1 MRRSKWTF
9 LTLAIGSIIAVP
21 IVAASCLPDGDKKQ
35 AKIDELTLKIKE
47 KDKLI
52 QKANDLKVKF
62 DALKKEKDII
72 NKQLQS
78 AQKTVAE
85 LESKKA
91 SDTSDKDTQIAQLQA
106 QITNLQEELRIKDA
120 ENETYSQHIK
130 ELEAQIA
137 KMDEK
142 ANDDNTSDNNDETDN
157 GIEPKPSTQP
167 DANSAEFIISS
178 PYKTAYVRPPF
189 GAQFKLNDQDI
200 KFTTIFGHLDSPGN
214 KDKKGYSESSISTKD
229 PDFKAKYHGHA
240 IMGAQEFSEF
250 LALPNVMDD
259 FATISSNSN
268 IIFGGDT
275 NIEDKN
281 FTLQENFGDKYT
293 PTVSKLTNSHDA
305 LAYYTSLGTTKNPY
319 SQPYD
324 KMFFKNVNK
333 DKLKFLTTANTPD
346 MQFKIDI
353 LKAFNDHILAEE
365 DKELAG
371 YNKNAKRNPL
381 RSGLS
386 DHVPV
391 FTDIEAKFDIKTNS
405 AIEKYAK
412 GKNVI
417 RIGHWNILN
426 YGGETVPEFKYMSI
440 AKVIAAGG
448 FDILGLTEI
457 NYGQADKVNN
467 ILTALNQLTGSQY
480 KMVFQDS
487 SDASWA
493 NDPVLNIFQSQEE
506 QVAIIYDANIV
517 TPIAFSDGKIGRS
530 YRKIIPSI
538 KEIEQLKSLTEQE

>member
-9 LTLAIGSIIAVP
+9 LTLAIGSIIAAP
-21 IVAASCLPDGDKKQ
+21 TVAASCLPDSDKKQ

-52 QKANDLKVKF
+52 QKAADLKAKF
-62 DALKKEKDII
+62 DALRKEKDSI

-78 AQKTVAE
+78 AQKTVTE
-85 LESKKA
+85 LESKKTP
-91 SDTSDKDTQIAQLQA
+91 DTSEKDTQIAQLQA
-106 QITNLQEELRIKDA
+106 QITKLQEQLQVKIA
-120 ENETYSQHIK
+120 ENETYSQRIK
-130 ELEAQIA
+130 ELETQIA

-142 ANDDNTSDNNDETDN
+142 DNDDNTSGDND
-157 GIEPKPSTQP
+157 GIDSKPKPSIQP
-167 DANSAEFIISS
+167 DANSAEFIVSS

-189 GAQFKLNDQDI
+189 GAQFKLNNQDI
-200 KFTTIFGHLDSPGN
+200 KFTTIFGHLDSPGY

-229 PDFKAKYHGHA
+229 PDFKTKYHGHA

-281 FTLQENFGDKYT
+281 FTLQENFSDKYT

-305 LAYYTSLGTTKNPY
+305 LTYYTSLGITNPY

-346 MQFKIDI
+346 IQFKIDI
-353 LKAFNDHILAEE
+353 LKAFEDHILAEE

-386 DHVPV
+386 DHAPV
-391 FTDIEAKFDIKTNS
+391 FTDIEAKFDIKTNN
-405 AIEKYAK
+405 AIDKYAK

-417 RIGHWNILN
+417 RIGHWNILK
-426 YGGETVPEFKYMSI
+426 YGGETVPEFKYTSI

-448 FDILGLTEI
+448 FDILGLTEV
-457 NYGQADKVNN
+457 NYGQVDKVNN

-480 KMVFQDS
+480 KMVYQDS
-487 SDASWA
+487 SDASWT
-493 NDPVLNIFQSQEE
+493 NDPVLNIFESQQE
-506 QVAIIYDANIV
+506 QVAIIYDASIV
-517 TPIAFSDGKIGRS
+517 TPVAFDNGKIGHS

-538 KEIEQLKSLTEQE
+538 KEIAQLKSLTEQE